1 MPALE
6 TVVYTS
12 TDAASGTITM
22 TAPATQ
28 LIKSGTSNEASLGQ
42 ATTFVNAHYDF
53 TIPVGMIGFTS
64 AVEHD
69 DLSASPSVTYLSVIG
84 GIMIGTG
91 SNIPYSVG
99 TVSPN
104 GTAYTTNDNVNL
116 SYHTVIRVEKLKSVI
131 TGF

>member
-22 TAPATQ
+22 TSNCTQ

-53 TIPVGMIGFTS
+53 TIPSGMIGFTS
-64 AVEHD
+64 AIEHLD
-69 DLSASPSVTYLSVIG
+69 ISATPSTTFLSAIG

-91 SNIPYSVG
+91 SNIPYSVN

-104 GTAYTTNDNVNL
+104 GTTYTTNNNTDL
-116 SYHTVIRVEKLKSVI
+116 CYHTVVKVEKLKSVI